1 MFHNNEIMFP
11 GHTLPR
17 PAVMASADTMNQVP
31 SKPDQSGHGLAF
43 ATYLIWGLMPLY
55 LMLVRH
61 VPPFELVGWRIIF
74 TLPLCLLLVLALR
87 QGEVLRV
94 AFRWRTLRML
104 IVSALLVG
112 LNWMIYIAAVQ
123 DGHVLATSI
132 GYYINPLA
140 NVLAGTLFL
149 GERLS
154 RRQWLAVCLAAVGV
168 SFLAWG
174 ARDTLW
180 ISLTLAVSFSAYGVV
195 RKLAPVESLP
205 GLTVEAVVLQLP
217 ALALVGWYAQSQ
229 AGSAIGPDMSS
240 NLLIAFS
247 GVMTTVPL
255 LMFAMAAK
263 RMDYSAMGMVQFL
276 SPTIVFFLGLFVFN
290 EPLKPAQLAC
300 FVLIWGAMAVFMWDL
315 WTQRQR
321 RLSEVAPA

>member
-1 MFHNNEIMFP
+1 
-11 GHTLPR
+11 
-17 PAVMASADTMNQVP
+17 MASAATM
-31 SKPDQSGHGLAF
+31 SEASGKSDQSGLGLAF
-43 ATYLIWGLMPLY
+43 ATYLIWGLMPVY
-55 LMLVRH
+55 LLFVRH
-61 VPPFELVGWRIIF
+61 VPPFELVGWRIVF

-87 QGEVLRV
+87 QGAALRA
-94 AFRWRTLRML
+94 AFRWPTLRLL
-104 IVSALLVG
+104 ILSALLVG

-123 DGHVLATSI
+123 EGHVLATSI

-140 NVLAGTLFL
+140 NVLAGTLLL

-154 RRQWLAVCLAAVGV
+154 QRQWLAVGLAAVGV

-180 ISLTLAVSFSAYGVV
+180 ISLTLAISFSAYGVV

-217 ALALVGWYAQSQ
+217 ALALVGWYAQSP
-229 AGSAIGPDMSS
+229 AGSAIGPDMAS

-255 LMFAMAAK
+255 LMFAIAAK

-276 SPTIVFFLGLFVFN
+276 SPTIVFFLGLFLFN

-300 FVLIWGAMAVFMWDL
+300 FVLIWGAIAVFMWDL
-315 WTQRQR
+315 WIQRQR
-321 RLSEVAPA
+321 RLAEVAPA